1 MATAA
6 VCPTCSRKLRV
17 PDDLAGKRVKC
28 PSCGTN
34 FQTNGTAAEAEEE
47 ERQPAPRRP
56 PAPAVVEED
65 EPQPAPRRRPSRDDD
80 YDDEPEYGGR
90 GRRRRRYAEHRGTLI
105 LVLGVLSLLP
115 HGVGWVLGPIAWI
128 LGNNDIKEIREGR
141 MDPEGESSTN
151 AGRICGM
158 VSTILHVAGLL
169 IGCVI
174 VIIWFVAFAAIAG
187 AAAGAH

>member
-47 ERQPAPRRP
+47 ER
-56 PAPAVVEED
+56 
-65 EPQPAPRRRPSRDDD
+65 QPAPRRRPSRDDD